1 MVFLLRS
8 VFVGTFVSLRGKIIP
23 VVLATFFLREMT
35 ETSHRNAQRSII
47 ISHRINF
54 QLSPPSRIIIR
65 LITIDSFQTNA
76 FFPFPPLRFLRSSKS
91 SSFAIFDGKMA
102 GKSFPRV
109 LHIDTNYVLRM
120 TDKSAILSSREVTS
134 RTR

>member
-65 LITIDSFQTNA
+65 LITIDSFQSNA
-76 FFPFPPLRFLRSSKS
+76 FFPFSPLRFLRSSKS